1 MKGIADRAREWGER
15 SAEAQRRWR
24 ERQASWFPSLRPR
37 RRRRAVVLCH
47 AVLAAALVLTTASV
61 DALDG
66 AFLLVYLP
74 VYLLC
79 VLSWFLLRVLT
90 NTIAE
95 STATTLD
102 EWERTL
108 RDRLTHVSFQLVIPA
123 NVCVAAYLVITADS
137 PRSAVSG
144 AAVLAAVTFLLACL
158 PTVLLAWMLPDED
171 ADIVDVPPPPP
182 LAHSD
187 QTRPDRPTPPGTGT
201 DRDRASTSGPR
212 EGQPVGIGH

>member
-1 MKGIADRAREWGER
+1 MRGIAGRAREWSEY
-15 SAEAQRRWR
+15 SAEAQHRWR
-24 ERQASWFPSLRPR
+24 ERQSSWFPSLRQR
-37 RRRRAVVLCH
+37 RRRRAAVLCH
-47 AVLAAALVLTTASV
+47 ALLAASLVVTTASV
-61 DALDG
+61 DSLGD

-95 STATTLD
+95 SMTTTLD

-123 NVCVAAYLVITADS
+123 NLCVAAYLVVTADS

-171 ADIVDVPPPPP
+171 ADIVDVPPVPPADAGP
-182 LAHSD
+182 S
-187 QTRPDRPTPPGTGT
+187 RPTEPTPPGEADGCQGATT
-201 DRDRASTSGPR
+201 STR
-212 EGQPVGIGH
+212 EGQPVGMGN